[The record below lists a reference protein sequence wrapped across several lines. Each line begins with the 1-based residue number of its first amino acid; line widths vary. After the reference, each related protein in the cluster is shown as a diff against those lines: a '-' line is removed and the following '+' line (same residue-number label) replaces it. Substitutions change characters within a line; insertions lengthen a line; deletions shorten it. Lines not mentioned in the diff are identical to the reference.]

1 MLFYNITSLF
11 VPRLDF
17 FFFGLRYD
25 TFFHLLE
32 QGVLF
37 GNYPLKK
44 KKKTYSKVQQFYVTN
59 IFFSLLNLLLFQ
71 QYE

>member
-44 KKKTYSKVQQFYVTN
+44 KKTYSKVQQFYVTN